1 MKNSIKR
8 EDYNNWKTY
17 KEDIEEGKR
26 RWLTAGW
33 KLKQIRDNQAHKL
46 DGYKDFKEFLEA
58 NDTSEQTAYSLIRI
72 IETFQLTDYNALESF
87 PISWNRAQK
96 ILPIIKSNPNKKSE
110 IIEIA
115 KEVKSDK
122 ELIQELAIYRKQKPH
137 QTVETEK
144 YIIISVP
151 ADIQLIR
158 EGLQKLS
165 QLEGKTEIEVLIDL
179 IQERLEKQGKAVEKK
194 DKELNKQ
201 AKTFADLFC
210 QKFQKYCGCK
220 YMFQGAKDMQLVKKI
235 MQHFSLEQLDK
246 ALNKFFTAK
255 GNDKWW
261 RGAPSIGIFYASI
274 HDWVAREIK
283 PKGKYDDI
291 MEQAMKEAEQDN

>member
-144 YIIISVP
+144 YIIVSVP

-179 IQERLEKQGKAVEKK
+179 IQERLQR
-194 DKELNKQ
+194 DKNQIKEQEQKINKQ

-210 QKFQKYCGCK
+210 EKYKKYYQSK

-235 MQHFSLEQLDK
+235 TQNFTLEELEK
-246 ALNKFFTAK
+246 ALDKFFTAK
-255 GNDKWW
+255 GKDKWW
-261 RGAPSIGIFYASI
+261 KGAPTIGIFYSSI
-274 HDWVAREIK
+274 NDWTSEEVK
-283 PKGKYDDI
+283 QKDKYDSI